1 MLDQGCISWILV
13 GCGVQGH
20 RWLNRLGSRCRGI
33 VDLRPLDVRDVCK
46 FSNVQDAISSGL
58 SFDSALISVSS
69 EWHFE
74 LCKILLEN
82 DKNVLCEKP
91 LCFTIDQLEILCK
104 LSEDKDKTIGQVTL
118 ERFNPN
124 IHTNIKFLLDQKVLE
139 FVRLGLKP
147 LHRFGEGPVF
157 DLGIHDIDLYL
168 FFFAE
173 KKAKFRFG
181 YVDKLEN
188 TMRSLN
194 SISLKSQV
202 DQMLPQIL
210 MFENAVQSNYN
221 MLDSIDFL
229 RTEIQILNM
238 LRLEELKNPY
248 ETIFDLE
255 LDLGVEK

>member
-1 MLDQGCISWILV
+1 MINQSWLLV
-13 GCGVQGH
+13 GCGVQGN
-20 RWLNRLGSRCRGI
+20 RWLNRLGERCKGI
-33 VDLRPLDVRDVCK
+33 VDVRSFNTKGICK
-46 FSNVQDAISSGL
+46 FSTVRDSISSGL

-74 LCKILLEN
+74 LCKILLESG
-82 DKNVLCEKP
+82 KNVLCEKP
-91 LCFTIDQLEILCK
+91 MCFTLDQLEILCK
-104 LSEDKDKTIGQVTL
+104 LSEVKNKTLGQVTL
-118 ERFNPN
+118 ERFNLN
-124 IHTNIKFLLDQKVLE
+124 IHNNVEFLQNQKILE

-147 LHRFGEGPVF
+147 FHRFEEGPVF

-173 KKAKFRFG
+173 KRAKFRFG

-194 SISLKSQV
+194 GIDLKSQV

-210 MFENAVQSNYN
+210 MFEDAVQLGYN
-221 MLDSIDFL
+221 LLDTVDFL

-238 LRLEELKNPY
+238 IRLEELKNPY

-255 LDLGVEK
+255 LDLGGQDE